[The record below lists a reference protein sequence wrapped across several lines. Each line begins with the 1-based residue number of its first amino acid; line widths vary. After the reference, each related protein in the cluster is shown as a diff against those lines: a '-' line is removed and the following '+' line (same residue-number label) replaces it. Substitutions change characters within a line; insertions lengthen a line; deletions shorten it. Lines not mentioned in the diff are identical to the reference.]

1 MAEAPTPR
9 TVILGGG
16 IAGLEALLAL
26 ADLAG
31 ERTELT
37 LVSPDPDFTYKPLT
51 VEEPFT
57 HQPAEHRELRPIVT
71 ELGGRFVRGAVD
83 VVDAPGH
90 QVALKDGATLNFDYL
105 VVCVGTR
112 TTGPFEHAA
121 TLRVVGELLEIDAL
135 IARALRHPSKRLA
148 FIVPPGVSWSL
159 PIYELALMTRR
170 RAEQLGSDDLRLI
183 VVTPEEA
190 PLVFFGSVPSNAVA
204 ELLAVRGVEF
214 EGQSRASEGPEGII
228 LAPGQRRLDA
238 GAAVALP
245 LIEGRHLRGL
255 PSDDGGFI
263 PIDDHAQVVGVD
275 DVYAAGDGTNFP
287 IKQGGLASQQADAA
301 AAHIASRLG
310 TESVAEPFHPV
321 LRGQLIVGAESI
333 NLEQDLTGGHGEGTV
348 SPDYLWWPPHKV
360 SARYL
365 APFLA
370 EQSQHAEPKP
380 PERPLEVEV
389 AMPRRWYE
397 EPMALDPYGPP
408 LGPDWIGRHQATWR

>member
-1 MAEAPTPR
+1 
-9 TVILGGG
+9 
-16 IAGLEALLAL
+16 
-26 ADLAG
+26 
-31 ERTELT
+31 
-37 LVSPDPDFTYKPLT
+37 
-51 VEEPFT
+51 
-57 HQPAEHRELRPIVT
+57 
-71 ELGGRFVRGAVD
+71 
-83 VVDAPGH
+83 
-90 QVALKDGATLNFDYL
+90 
-105 VVCVGTR
+105 
-112 TTGPFEHAA
+112 
-121 TLRVVGELLEIDAL
+121 
-135 IARALRHPSKRLA
+135 
-148 FIVPPGVSWSL
+148 
-159 PIYELALMTRR
+159 MTRR
-170 RAEQLGSDDLRLI
+170 RAEQLGSDDLRLV

-190 PLVFFGSVPSNAVA
+190 LVFFGSVPSNAVA

-263 PIDDHAQVVGVD
+263 PIDDHAVVGVD

-360 SARYL
+360 RARYL
-365 APFLA
+365 LSSWPSKPAPRTQA
-370 EQSQHAEPKP
+370 PRTAPRGRGRDAS
-380 PERPLEVEV
+380 PLV
-389 AMPRRWYE
+389 RR
-397 EPMALDPYGPP
+397 AHG
-408 LGPDWIGRHQATWR
+408 A